1 MKEENTDSFLS
12 SEQDEGYD
20 LFSYIESENIN
31 QIEDFLKS
39 KPPIW
44 EYRDKNNDNSTVLH
58 ISVFKKSYRIT
69 KLIIDYCRL
78 NQKEYEFINFINY
91 QNDKGVTALHY
102 ASYNGNIQIIHL
114 LIKNKADKKAITKR
128 GLNII
133 HYSAQGNKPNSLMY
147 YYLEL
152 EDKNYIKKLIKEED
166 VGGSTP
172 LHWAAYSNSEDVL
185 MYLINL
191 NIFQGNER
199 QEFIDKK
206 DKQGYTPLHL
216 SVSSKSRRIVMKLLQ
231 SGANADIKDSKNRTP
246 LDLANSKGYKEIIE
260 ILKNNQSC
268 QFCNF
273 KAPVK
278 QIKKSIKNII
288 LVFLFQIITLIIL
301 YCSVI
306 PIALNNKDDNNDV
319 FKILYFFIYIGLF
332 FLFFIFYLFLLI
344 KDPGEMIKNDEETLK
359 NLLIKETDE
368 NKKNDD
374 LDLSKYCYKCFIEK
388 TKISKH
394 CIVCDKCYDDFDHH
408 CYWINKC
415 VAKNNYY
422 LFISFLIITFF
433 YLSFLLFMCILG
445 LINYFIKTDKEYKF
459 YLFSEELI
467 TTHKE
472 IYIFGEYFHPTLI
485 IILLFFFV
493 FF

>member
-1 MKEENTDSFLS
+1 
-12 SEQDEGYD
+12 
-20 LFSYIESENIN
+20 
-31 QIEDFLKS
+31 
-39 KPPIW
+39 
-44 EYRDKNNDNSTVLH
+44 
-58 ISVFKKSYRIT
+58 
-69 KLIIDYCRL
+69 
-78 NQKEYEFINFINY
+78 
-91 QNDKGVTALHY
+91 
-102 ASYNGNIQIIHL
+102 
-114 LIKNKADKKAITKR
+114 
-128 GLNII
+128 
-133 HYSAQGNKPNSLMY
+133 
-147 YYLEL
+147 
-152 EDKNYIKKLIKEED
+152 
-166 VGGSTP
+166 
-172 LHWAAYSNSEDVL
+172 

-199 QEFIDKK
+199 QEFIDKQ
-206 DKQGYTPLHL
+206 DNQGFTPLHL

-231 SGANADIKDSKNRTP
+231 SGANADIKDNKKRTP

-268 QFCNF
+268 QICNF

-306 PIALNNKDDNNDV
+306 PIALNYKDGKNDV
-319 FKILYFFIYIGLF
+319 FNILCFFIYIGLF
-332 FLFFIFYLFLLI
+332 FLFFIFYLILLI
-344 KDPGEMIKNDEETLK
+344 KNPGEMIKNDEETLK

-445 LINYFIKTDKEYKF
+445 LINYFNIKNEEYKF
-459 YLFSEELI
+459 ILFSKELI
-467 TTHKE
+467 ITKKN
-472 IYIFGEYFHPTLI
+472 IYIFGEYFHLI
-485 IILLFFFV
+485 LIILLLLINLSFLVPEFLLLILHLNVCCFNLKEKKKRRESSININLNPLIDNSIRTSD
-493 FF
+493 FNK